1 MSGSYSIRDKGP
13 DPRLFSRSI
22 CKSKIDTP
30 GLSAIFVRSGPSS
43 FHRNFSY
50 LYNAQVQDQ
59 WPMLSHPFLLRFQ
72 KMKAPRLFTS
82 CAFSAF
88 DSLRSDQHRWAMALL
103 RSSSSPAT
111 WPNPNTNLGSATKRL
126 SSSIGQ
132 IPTLIW
138 VLQPRDF
145 AAPGWPS
152 SFKSGDRQQSQQGT
166 NNKRQQFS
174 AVWAATENTVPA
186 TSLLW
191 QLWAQTTDLRRWVLL
206 LQFLVAEQTT
216 GTWRLVFR
224 YNRGRGE
231 MW

>member
-1 MSGSYSIRDKGP
+1 MQNTRVTQNIFSNHPPLLRFLDTVPCLLQQKDLQQRQLGTPTTTGPINPSHPLGFLENRIRMPSTFLCNGKAAMSGSYSIRDKGP

-111 WPNPNTNLGSATKRL
+111 
-126 SSSIGQ
+126 
-132 IPTLIW
+132 
-138 VLQPRDF
+138 VH
-145 AAPGWPS
+145 
-152 SFKSGDRQQSQQGT
+152 
-166 NNKRQQFS
+166 
-174 AVWAATENTVPA
+174 
-186 TSLLW
+186 
-191 QLWAQTTDLRRWVLL
+191 RRAWI
-206 LQFLVAEQTT
+206 
-216 GTWRLVFR
+216 
-224 YNRGRGE
+224 
-231 MW
+231 